1 MFWEK
6 KFILKITTQPNS
18 VPLMTRLRET
28 PKQVPCRL
36 KTKLL
41 SCANEADKP
50 DLRELS
56 HSLPSRQFFLT
67 SVEARTTEGH
77 VEPGR
82 PLPLPLH
89 KSNPFHRQH
98 LPRCQIEVAVSAK
111 YEQKLE
117 WTV

>member
-50 DLRELS
+50 DLRKLS
-56 HSLPSRQFFLT
+56 HSLPYDIFFFNERGVLNYRGTRGAGET
-67 SVEARTTEGH
+67 SPPAPSQV
-77 VEPGR
+77 
-82 PLPLPLH
+82 
-89 KSNPFHRQH
+89 
-98 LPRCQIEVAVSAK
+98 
-111 YEQKLE
+111 
-117 WTV
+117 